1 MDTKS
6 FVKILRKV
14 VREEVQRAV
23 KESLTEQKVSHK
35 KVINHG
41 MQLNKLAE
49 QAAEQYKPKVKSK
62 KVFSKNSMLND
73 ILNETAELSDFS
85 NMYEGPAVTQ
95 EEWPTLN
102 DETMTTNNVNSFAS
116 MMNSGNQVDAT
127 PTTDVDG
134 RAVDKNA
141 IPDHLTKA
149 LTRDY
154 SKLVTSKAFNKR
166 IK

>member
-23 KESLTEQKVSHK
+23 KETLNEQTVSHK

-41 MQLNKLAE
+41 MRLNKLAE
-49 QAAEQYKPKVKSK
+49 QAPEQYKPKLKSK
-62 KVFSKNSMLND
+62 KQFSKNSMLND

-95 EEWPTLN
+95 EEWPTVGN
-102 DETMTTNNVNSFAS
+102 ETMTTNNVNSFAS
-116 MMNSGNQVDAT
+116 LMNSAGPVDAT
-127 PTTDVDG
+127 PTTDIDG
-134 RAVDKNA
+134 RPVNKET
-141 IPDHLTKA
+141 IPDHLTKV